1 MTFYQLQ
8 IKRTFSKSKALLVLC
23 NQIVYYIQ
31 KSKNIVLSK
40 IQVII
45 QNFPTVSKMSFLT
58 DSNQD
63 LIKVHSLSFMSL
75 CEWVSEVAQSCPT
88 LCDPMD
94 RSLPGSSIRG
104 IFQARVLE
112 WGAIT
117 FSVYWCSLFF
127 FQLRSLGVHF
137 SKVRSLTLDT
147 WEPELLKV
155 K

>member
-104 IFQARVLE
+104 IFQARILE
-112 WGAIT
+112 WVAIS
-117 FSVYWCSLFF
+117 FSTLYLFSSFPVYSFRLF
-127 FQLRSLGVHF
+127 
-137 SKVRSLTLDT
+137 
-147 WEPELLKV
+147 PP
-155 K
+155 